1 MGLPMFGQTMGKF
14 SLNQIPTLSHK
25 FNIANSF
32 IILIRPSFRRQSL
45 SHRSLE
51 VYFICWGHYESILF
65 IVSIFIF
72 FLLCF
77 LWFYGNA
84 PLKYYFEFL
93 YQENTYFPLYYF
105 FVKKSIFNF
114 DKSNLLSI
122 NIFPIALLVINH
134 IEILSQNNHLF
145 KVACRVQIWK
155 KTFYGAK
162 FGYRLKRQTWYLR
175 KEHCLSLFKIDTLNF
190 TMDILTV
197 LTWS

>member
-114 DKSNLLSI
+114 DKSNLLST

-134 IEILSQNNHLF
+134 IEILPQNNHLF

-155 KTFYGAK
+155 KNILWCKVWLQVY
-162 FGYRLKRQTWYLR
+162 LKRQTWYLR
-175 KEHCLSLFKIDTLNF
+175 KENCFKPI
-190 TMDILTV
+190 
-197 LTWS
+197 